1 MSEVSVYLPII
12 MYCELTED
20 CRVLIRDR
28 GVTTED
34 HGFRNEDRGVTIKDR
49 GVTTGYRGVMKE
61 GDQGSRCNNRGGSRI
76 AE

>member
-34 HGFRNEDRGVTIKDR
+34 HGFRNEDRGV
-49 GVTTGYRGVMKE
+49 MKE